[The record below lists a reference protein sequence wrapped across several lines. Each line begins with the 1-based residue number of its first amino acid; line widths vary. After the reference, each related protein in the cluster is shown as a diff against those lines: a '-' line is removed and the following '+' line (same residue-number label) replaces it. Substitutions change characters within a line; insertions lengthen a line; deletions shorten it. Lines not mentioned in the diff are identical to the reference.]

1 MTESLFWCFFCE
13 FCEFVRTYVLQSNTG
28 RLFLIIEASIV
39 VSIVSIVTKGVL
51 ANETVNYGTK
61 TKTYVLI

>member
-13 FCEFVRTYVLQSNTG
+13 FSEFVRTYVLQSNTG

>member
-13 FCEFVRTYVLQSNTG
+13 FCEFVR
-28 RLFLIIEASIV
+28 LFLIIEASRV
-39 VSIVSIVTKGVL
+39 VSIVSIVTTGVL